1 MPRSSQQSRS
11 RSAALALFAG
21 ILLGFQFACARPTA
35 ISQAEP
41 EAAPQDQTENEAVA
55 EGVAEDQ
62 DEAEPAEED
71 SLTAADLTS
80 NQLEPRAREPLENLL
95 ARSPGVLV
103 ARNGDGSI
111 SVRIR
116 GPTSFYMSN
125 EPLYIVDGSPFYAG
139 PNGALRGINP
149 NDIQSI
155 TVLKDPTET
164 TLYGVRAG
172 AGVIVITTIRPM
184 GER

>member
-1 MPRSSQQSRS
+1 MLRSPQKPLPGM
-11 RSAALALFAG
+11 AAFAVLAG
-21 ILLGFQFACARPTA
+21 VLLGSQLACARPAT

-41 EAAPQDQTENEAVA
+41 EAAPQDQTEAQAVT
-55 EGVAEDQ
+55 EGVAEEQ
-62 DEAEPAEED
+62 EEVEAAEVD

-80 NQLEPRAREPLENLL
+80 NQLEPRSREPLENVL

>member
-1 MPRSSQQSRS
+1 MLRSSQKSLPRT
-11 RSAALALFAG
+11 AALALMVG
-21 ILLGFQFACARPTA
+21 ILLGFQFACARPATVT
-35 ISQAEP
+35 QAEP
-41 EAAPQDQTENEAVA
+41 EAAPQDQPDTQAIADEAA
-55 EGVAEDQ
+55 DP
-62 DEAEPAEED
+62 DEAEAVGEE
-71 SLTAADLTS
+71 SPTAADLTS
-80 NQLEPRAREPLENLL
+80 NQLEPRSREPLENLL

-125 EPLYIVDGSPFYAG
+125 EPLYVVDGSPFYAG
-139 PNGALRGINP
+139 PDGALRGINP

-164 TLYGVRAG
+164 SLYGVRGG